1 MKILLA
7 CVLCGY
13 KSLWFLSGWC
23 RSDGQESHC
32 GHVRWLGGPRGRSF
46 LWKGLHQGGPLGR
59 LRCTLG
65 GKISGEGPAVQAGTG
80 AGETSFQFNLLQKV
94 SEMCA
99 GWKESFYVNHSFG
112 FLWDSFFYI
121 FKVEAVMLVI
131 TLRFKTSACEGKQ
144 SKGLNRE
151 GWWCTKVQLKVN

>member
-23 RSDGQESHC
+23 RSDGQESHR

-80 AGETSFQFNLLQKV
+80 AGETSFQFHLLQKV

-99 GWKESFYVNHSFG
+99 GWKGSEVC
-112 FLWDSFFYI
+112 FLSHFMQIILLDFCGTQLLCLSLLCGS
-121 FKVEAVMLVI
+121 KLLLV
-131 TLRFKTSACEGKQ
+131 RGNNQKA
-144 SKGLNRE
+144 
-151 GWWCTKVQLKVN
+151 